1 MEVRDRQLSL
11 NLPATPTGN
20 HIEQI
25 TGLDRNRTHAHLLLE
40 EYVSPVLRGRTLA
53 VTATAT
59 ALLATTLGLTTTATA
74 APGGPGDPR
83 AAAEAAA
90 KTAATSTTA
99 TGSADKVLVIGLD
112 GVVLDRLKA
121 ANAPHLKGLMAEGLT
136 ARSTLYASPMAAT
149 SSGPG
154 WSTIATGVWPD
165 KHGVKDN
172 TFTGKN
178 YAAYPDFLTRAE
190 NAKPA
195 LNTYAAAD
203 WEPLTS
209 TDAGGP
215 VFSAKVDKRLSLKG
229 DRDGYGSEDPK
240 IATAASAELRDG
252 NPDASFVYFGQVDGA
267 GHSYGAASQQYL
279 DAIGRVDTL
288 VGQVLTAVKAR
299 PTYAQENWKILVT
312 TDHGHT
318 DAGGHGGSTLQERG
332 TFVIAKGAGIAAGSV
347 RDDVKLVDVAAT
359 ALAQVGVPTTGLD
372 GVPLDAPDDDPFDT
386 LRPALQARV
395 DETGIP
401 AGTKGFTHTPPAGW
415 SVDNSKM
422 GTGGVTEW
430 AGWAFA
436 TDEFWSQAQRD
447 QWRELNVRSRDV
459 FAVADSDEW
468 DDKTHTGTFD
478 STLITPKWP
487 VAGAA
492 TRTLAFQTHYR
503 HEAGQTAQVLVSY
516 DGAAPV
522 VVKTY
527 TADAVAKTES
537 LPLQIPAGATDV
549 QVRFRYSGTNNWFW
563 TVDDVRLG

>member
-1 MEVRDRQLSL
+1 MSTA
-11 NLPATPTGN
+11 LP
-20 HIEQI
+20 
-25 TGLDRNRTHAHLLLE
+25 
-40 EYVSPVLRGRTLA
+40 GRRVIA
-53 VTATAT
+53 VTASAA
-59 ALLATTLGLTTTATA
+59 ALIAASALATPAGA
-74 APGGPGDPR
+74 AD
-83 AAAEAAA
+83 AAA
-90 KTAATSTTA
+90 TT
-99 TGSADKVLVIGLD
+99 DKVLVIGID
-112 GVVLDRLKA
+112 GAVLDRVKA
-121 ANAPHLKGLMAEGLT
+121 ANAPNLKGLMAQGLT
-136 ARSTLYASPMAAT
+136 ARSTLYANPMAAT

-172 TFTGKN
+172 SFTGKN
-178 YAAYPDFLTRAE
+178 YTAYPDFLTRIE

-203 WEPLTS
+203 WEPITS

-215 VFSAKVDKRLSLKG
+215 IFSPKVDKRLSLKG

-240 IATAASAELRDG
+240 IAAAAAAELQG
-252 NPDASFVYFGQVDGA
+252 QNPDAAFVYLGEIDVA

-288 VGQVLTAVKAR
+288 IGQVLTAVQNR
-299 PTYAQENWKILVT
+299 PTYSQENWKILVT

-318 DAGGHGGSTLQERG
+318 NSGGHGGSTIQERG

-359 ALAQVGVPTTGLD
+359 ALAQVGVSTAALD
-372 GVPLDAPDDDPFDT
+372 GVPLDAPDSDPFDT
-386 LRPALQARV
+386 LRPNLQARV

-401 AGTKGFTHTPPAGW
+401 AGVKGFTHTPPAGW

-468 DDKTHTGTFD
+468 DDKSHTGSFD
-478 STLITPKWP
+478 STLITPKWA
-487 VAGAA
+487 VTGG
-492 TRTLAFQTHYR
+492 TTKNLSFQTHYR

-516 DGAAPV
+516 NGGAPT
-522 VVKTY
+522 VVKSY
-527 TADAVAKTES
+527 TADAVAKAES
-537 LPLQIPAGATDV
+537 LNLQVPAGATDV
-549 QVRFRYSGTNNWFW
+549 QIRFRYSGSNNWYW
-563 TVDDVRLG
+563 TVDNVRLG

>member
-1 MEVRDRQLSL
+1 MPTVLS
-11 NLPATPTGN
+11 
-20 HIEQI
+20 
-25 TGLDRNRTHAHLLLE
+25 
-40 EYVSPVLRGRTLA
+40 GRALA

-59 ALLATTLGLTTTATA
+59 ALLATALATQTAAGATTAAAGAATA
-74 APGGPGDPR
+74 D
-83 AAAEAAA
+83 AAAAG
-90 KTAATSTTA
+90 T
-99 TGSADKVLVIGLD
+99 DKVLVIGLD
-112 GVVLDRLKA
+112 GVVLDRVKA
-121 ANAPHLKGLMAEGLT
+121 ANAPNLKGLMAQGLT
-136 ARSTLYASPMAAT
+136 AKSTLYANPMAAT

-172 TFTGKN
+172 SFTGKN
-178 YAAYPDFLTRAE
+178 YTAHPDFLTRAE
-190 NAKPA
+190 NAKPS

-209 TDAGGP
+209 TDQNGP

-229 DRDGYGSEDPK
+229 DRDGYGTEDPK
-240 IATAASAELRDG
+240 IATAAAAELRDQ
-252 NPDASFVYFGQVDGA
+252 NPDASFVYLGQVDSA
-267 GHSYGAASQQYL
+267 GHSYGAASPQYL

-288 VGQVLTAVKAR
+288 VGQLLTAVQNR

-332 TFVIAKGAGIAAGSV
+332 TFVIAKGAGIPAGSV
-347 RDDVKLVDVAAT
+347 REDVKLTDVAAT
-359 ALAQVGVPTTGLD
+359 ALAQVGVDPGSAID
-372 GVPLDAPDDDPFDT
+372 GVPVNAPDDDDPFDT
-386 LRPALQARV
+386 VRPNLRARV

-401 AGTKGFTHTPPAGW
+401 AGVKGFTHTPPAGW
-415 SVDNSKM
+415 AVDNTKM

-436 TDEFWSQAQRD
+436 TDEFWSQSQRD

-468 DDKTHTGTFD
+468 DDKSHTGTFD

-487 VAGAA
+487 VTGGG
-492 TRTLAFQTHYR
+492 TKTLTYQSHYR

-516 DGAAPV
+516 DGGAPA

-527 TADAVAKTES
+527 TADALAKSEALT
-537 LPLQIPAGATDV
+537 LQVPAGATDV
-549 QVRFRYSGTNNWFW
+549 QIRFRYSGNNNWFW
-563 TVDDVRLG
+563 AVDNVRLG